1 MQLIVISN
9 SDEIQKEIEAV
20 HALFEAGMNC
30 FHLRKPNYTY
40 SDYEFFLRQIHEKYH
55 HKTVLHDAF
64 ELTKEF
70 NLKGIH
76 HNKRNQSTPN
86 HFQGTKS
93 RSCHSIEELVLYK
106 NNYDYVFLSP
116 IFDSISKQNYY
127 SVFNEKNLN
136 LAVENQIIN
145 KKVIALGG
153 ITPQRISRVNQWGF
167 GGVAVLGYVWETF
180 SKKQNFNQLIEDF
193 QSFQEKIKLLNHEI

>member
-1 MQLIVISN
+1 MQLIIMSHPDDIS
-9 SDEIQKEIEAV
+9 KEIEAV
-20 HALFEAGMNC
+20 QILFDAGMNC
-30 FHLRKPNYTY
+30 FHLRKPNYKY

-55 HKTVLHDAF
+55 NKIMLHDAF

-76 HNKRNQSTPN
+76 HNQRNQSSPDF
-86 HFQGTKS
+86 FQGTKS
-93 RSCHSIEELVLYK
+93 RSCHSFEEVLRYK
-106 NNYDYVFLSP
+106 NDYDYVFLSP
-116 IFDSISKQNYY
+116 IFDSISKQNYH
-127 SVFNEKNLN
+127 SVFNEKNLS
-136 LAVENQIIN
+136 LAFENQLID

-153 ITPQRISRVNQWGF
+153 ITPQRIARVNQWGF

-193 QSFQEKIKLLNHEI
+193 QLLQKNIKLLNHA